1 MLLAMV
7 EHLGEELD
15 LNALLTL
22 KMEKILI
29 NLERTQRLTVS
40 IIDWEPMLL
49 LKTLVR
55 NKATRC
61 LHLE

>member
-1 MLLAMV
+1 MV

-15 LNALLTL
+15 LSALLTL

-29 NLERTQRLTVS
+29 NLECTQRLTVS
-40 IIDWEPMLL
+40 IIDWEPILL

-61 LHLE
+61 LCLE